1 MKFYLISLGCP
12 KNLTN
17 SEEFSARLLAKGH
30 KMVFSPEK
38 ADEIIINTCGFI
50 ASAVKEAKDEIRYA
64 LELKK
69 KGLIKKVAVTGCLVD
84 RFKEQVAK
92 EFPEVDTVFSIAAQ
106 EKVEEVIKHKGAIL
120 EPLPT
125 KLWIPEYKMSLTAP
139 HTAYLKVADG
149 CNNRCAYCTIPFIR
163 GNYRSKPMK
172 EIIQEAKLMIENGVK
187 EISLIAQDTTS
198 YGMDLYGKPHLLE
211 LLEKLLK
218 LKGLGRLRIMYG
230 YPHRVTKEI
239 ARLMAS
245 TDKIF
250 HYIDIPL
257 QHIADPVLTRMN
269 RHCDAAQIRRTLDML
284 KTEVPDISLR
294 TNFIVGF
301 PGETKKDFNELK
313 KFVKEYEFDNMGV
326 FEFFREKGTAAYAME
341 QIPARVKHER
351 AQELEE
357 VQSRVIDKINK
368 RLVGTVLEAIAD
380 GPDFGRTYKDA
391 PDIDGKVTFTRPVET
406 GSIFKARVVAAQGY
420 ERELEPIEK

>member
-1 MKFYLISLGCP
+1 MKFYVISLGCP

-17 SEEFSARLLAKGH
+17 SEEFSARLIAKGH
-30 KMVFSPEK
+30 KMVFSPQE
-38 ADEIIINTCGFI
+38 ADEIIVNTCGFI
-50 ASAVKEAKDEIRYA
+50 ASAVKEAKEEIRYA
-64 LELKK
+64 LELKA
-69 KGLIKKVAVTGCLVD
+69 KGIVKKVAVTGCLVE
-84 RFKEQVAK
+84 RFKEQVAN
-92 EFPEVDTVFSIAAQ
+92 EFPQIDTVFSIAAQ
-106 EKVEEVIKHKGAIL
+106 DATESVLKQKGTIL
-120 EPLPT
+120 EPLQSS
-125 KLWIPEYKMSLTAP
+125 LYLPEYKMSLTAP

-163 GNYRSKPMK
+163 GRYRSKPMADVVR
-172 EIIQEAKLMIENGVK
+172 EAKLMIENGVQ

-198 YGMDLYGKPHLLE
+198 YGMDLYGRPHLLE

-239 ARLMAS
+239 ARLMAG

-257 QHIADPVLTRMN
+257 QHIADPVLKRMN
-269 RHCDAAQIRRTLDML
+269 RHCDGAQIRRTLDML
-284 KTEVPDISLR
+284 KTEVSDISLR

-301 PGETKKDFNELK
+301 PEETKKDFNELK
-313 KFVKEYEFDNMGV
+313 KFVRDYEFDNMGV
-326 FEFFREKGTAAYAME
+326 FEYFREKGTAAYDMK

-351 AQELEE
+351 AAELVE

-368 RLVGTVLEAIAD
+368 RLLGTTLEAIAD

-391 PDIDGKVTFTRPVET
+391 PDIDGKVTFTKPVKI
-406 GSIFKARVVAAQGY
+406 GSIFKARVVDAEGY
-420 ERELEPIEK
+420 ERVLEPLK